1 MRLTTQ
7 LWIGAAVLTVL
18 FAVDSR
24 AQAGEP
30 FTDWNVQ
37 LLYSTAFSEPGIDD
51 EISKGL
57 VTFENAAGW
66 KWGSSYAFVEVLR
79 SYSAADDDATEVYGE
94 WYPSASLRSLS
105 GRGPGDGF
113 VRDVSL
119 TLALNAGT
127 KSTGPQALAMLPGIT
142 ADLAVPGFKFFTLGV
157 YAYIDRSKFEG
168 EEFGARGTSFQVTP
182 SWSMP
187 FRVGRASF
195 VFDGFADYIGEHGE
209 LEYQFLAQPQLKI
222 DASPLWGREGQVYI
236 GVEWQVWQNKYGVRG
251 LDESAPQALVLWNP

>member
-1 MRLTTQ
+1 MRVTTQ
-7 LWIGAAVLTVL
+7 LWIGAAVLAVL
-18 FAVDSR
+18 VAPDSF

-37 LLYSTAFSEPGIDD
+37 LLYGTNYSEPGIDD

-57 VTFENAAGW
+57 VTVENAAGW
-66 KWGSSYAFVEVLR
+66 KWGSSYGFVEVLR
-79 SYSAADDDATEVYGE
+79 SYSAADDNATEVYGE

-113 VRDVSL
+113 VRDVSV

-127 KSTGPQALAMLPGIT
+127 KSTGPQTLAMLPGIT

-182 SWSMP
+182 SWSVP

-222 DASPLWGREGQVYI
+222 DASPLWGREGQVFI

-251 LDESAPQALVLWNP
+251 LDESVPQALILWNP